1 MDPSSLLILLNHRM
15 AYSRQRVNIYQ
26 GDLSIESM
34 NELDRWM
41 LPLSSGYLVKHNASQ
56 EAAVP
61 CRQPSIL
68 EVNNVSFD
76 VLIACLTLASS

>member
-1 MDPSSLLILLNHRM
+1 M
-15 AYSRQRVNIYQ
+15 NIYQ
-26 GDLSIESM
+26 GDLSMESM

-68 EVNNVSFD
+68 EVNMVSFD
-76 VLIACLTLASS
+76 DLIACLTLASS